1 MLHRTQRNIPQGFVE
16 QQNNQINRTF
26 SSAPAYAQLAVA
38 VPIWL
43 GLDGVAQNMEMVLP
57 WAVNIRIKTTNLDG
71 TTKEIGTDKE
81 MKSIKWFSG
90 TFPAVREK

>member
-16 QQNNQINRTF
+16 QQNKRINHTF

-38 VPIWL
+38 VPIQL
-43 GLDGVAQNMEMVLP
+43 GLDGVARNMEMVLP

-71 TTKEIGTDKE
+71 TPKEIGTDKE
-81 MKSIKWFSG
+81 MKSIKCFSG
-90 TFPAVREK
+90 TVPTIREK